1 MTDRKETAAEFLR
14 RLAFDELYILPGVQ
28 ERGDSTI
35 EIEVELERLRPL
47 DRERVMR
54 VAARRLAFQV
64 LFEMDARGIEDQR
77 FITDTLARVE
87 GLGPGAL
94 ALTTEMITGALANRR
109 TADEDF
115 RRLAPEW
122 PTHRLAGVDRAILRL
137 CHHEI
142 TSKRNPPAIVLNE
155 AVELAKH
162 FSTDKSPAFINALL
176 DKVAKAMPGATDQQ
190 GVSSTGDSGP
200 HETGET

>member
-176 DKVAKAMPGATDQQ
+176 DKVTKAMQGVTDQP
-190 GVSSTGDSGP
+190 GVSSTEDSAP
-200 HETGET
+200 RETGET

>member
-1 MTDRKETAAEFLR
+1 MTDRKESNAEFMR

-28 ERGDSTI
+28 ERGDSKI
-35 EIEVELERLRPL
+35 EIEVELERLKPL
-47 DRERVMR
+47 ERERVMR

-64 LFEMDARGIEDQR
+64 LFEMDARGIEDQK
-77 FITDTLARVE
+77 FITETLARVE

-94 ALTTEMITGALANRR
+94 MHTTAMITGALANRR
-109 TADEDF
+109 TADDDF
-115 RRLAPEW
+115 RKLAPEW

-176 DKVAKAMPGATDQQ
+176 DKVAKAVEAAAVPTPPAGDASGGTGA
-190 GVSSTGDSGP
+190 S
-200 HETGET
+200 